1 MTSDLVESAYLAES
15 LDYPRTPAYCVSPF
29 LTVVTFELL
38 KLSKLF
44 ISLFRNNRFFRMS
57 EQQLCELFTQTYRDI
72 GCRIA
77 SLFPIVSKLEKNYP
91 NCKKL
96 GILIMLFYI

>member
-1 MTSDLVESAYLAES
+1 
-15 LDYPRTPAYCVSPF
+15 
-29 LTVVTFELL
+29 
-38 KLSKLF
+38 
-44 ISLFRNNRFFRMS
+44 MS

-96 GILIMLFYI
+96 GILFCCFIYD